1 MDELN
6 DVAVDE
12 TGLGGEML
20 VDVSCEMGGKV
31 SGRPTSDG
39 RP

>member
-31 SGRPTSDG
+31 SGGAAADG
-39 RP
+39 LP